1 MAVSGQLCAVITLP
15 MMKEHAVPIEYEAGS
30 GFMLA

>member
-15 MMKEHAVPIEYEAGS
+15 MRKEHAVPIEYEAGS
-30 GFMLA
+30 GMMLV